1 MNNQT
6 RALLISFLLHS
17 LMIVLVLIGSSFMGQ
32 YKKAMILDFDLSK
45 PLFDGKEVESPAPAP
60 LIKAKSVDAA
70 AHQIF
75 KEEEPRRLPEEVTK
89 ISANPEITPT
99 VKVPETHEM
108 KNRPMEPGGADRTAA
123 VKESSFGITGGA
135 KEKSVTNSGT
145 GSSDNAK
152 EAARVKYLNENFAY
166 IRDKILRNVSYPD
179 TARRRGWQGKIVLSF
194 VIGANGSVKDFKIIK
209 STGYAMLD
217 NSAIDTV
224 KDTAP
229 FPRPPG
235 EAQLVIPIV
244 YRLE

>member
-1 MNNQT
+1 MNDQT
-6 RALLISFLLHS
+6 RAFLISFLLHS
-17 LMIVLVLIGSSFMGQ
+17 LMIFLVLIGSTFLGQ

-45 PLFDGKEVESPAPAP
+45 PLSSSKEVESSTP
-60 LIKAKSVDAA
+60 LIKTKSVDAA
-70 AHQIF
+70 ARQIF

-89 ISANPEITPT
+89 ISANPEIVPT
-99 VKVPETHEM
+99 VKVPETPEM
-108 KNRPMEPGGADRTAA
+108 KNRPMESGGADRTAA
-123 VKESSFGITGGA
+123 AKESSFGITGGV

-179 TARRRGWQGKIVLSF
+179 PARRRGWQGKIVLSF